1 MQGNGP
7 RFSLRYRVVMLRKSL
22 AALALCLAFAQGS
35 AIAAPAVTPTPYDAA
50 PARARM
56 IDGQVTDV
64 VYKTGVMTVQTSS
77 GKLDVIVLPST
88 NIQSCK
94 PGPAPLNCKPGY
106 YSISDI
112 AKGAN
117 VHVTLSQRG
126 GEYRAQVIT
135 ILK

>member
-1 MQGNGP
+1 
-7 RFSLRYRVVMLRKSL
+7 MLRKSL
-22 AALALCLAFAQGS
+22 AALALCVAFAQGS
-35 AIAAPAVTPTPYDAA
+35 AIAAPTATPTPYDAA

-56 IDGQVTDV
+56 VDGQVTDV